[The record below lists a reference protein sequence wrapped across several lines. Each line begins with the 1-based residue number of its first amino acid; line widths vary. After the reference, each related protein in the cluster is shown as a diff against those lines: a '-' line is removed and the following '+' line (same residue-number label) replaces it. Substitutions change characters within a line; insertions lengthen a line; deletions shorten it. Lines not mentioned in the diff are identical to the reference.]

1 MMMMMV
7 MKMHSQHQEGLISL
21 PCIYQF
27 QRPHWP
33 IRKLAVVGQR
43 ARYTPLKKC
52 NQADEAWSFR
62 QCGSVFQQTMNRD
75 DFQVVSPISSIAMS
89 KACTSDS
96 GK

>member
-1 MMMMMV
+1 MTLSYENSTEIF
-7 MKMHSQHQEGLISL
+7 HAFQHEKCSDVLISL

-27 QRPHWP
+27 LSGPHWP
-33 IRKLAVVGQR
+33 IRKLAVVEQH

-62 QCGSVFQQTMNRD
+62 QCGSVFQQNMNRD

-89 KACTSDS
+89 
-96 GK
+96 